1 VNRPELVI
9 FDNDGVL
16 VDSERL
22 ANGILA
28 DLLTEAGLPY
38 TLDQAVH
45 EFMGGTLARVRTSVE
60 PRLGR
65 ALPADFEDE
74 YHRRLFEA
82 FSRLQPVPGVTE
94 VLAALDRAGTSYCVA
109 SSGTHDR
116 IDTALTAVGLR
127 DRFGPGRVFSASD
140 VEHGKPAPD
149 LFLHTAASMGVS
161 PAGCAV
167 VEDSPLG
174 VAAAKA
180 AGMTVYGYAAMTPAG
195 KLADA
200 DAVFDRMADLPGLI
214 GLA

>member
-1 VNRPELVI
+1 MNRPELVI

-28 DLLTEAGLPY
+28 DLLTEAGLTY
-38 TLDQAVH
+38 TLDDAVH

-60 PRLGR
+60 PRLGT

-94 VLAALDRAGTSYCVA
+94 VLDALDQTGTPYCVA

-116 IDTALTAVGLR
+116 IDTALAAVGLR
-127 DRFGPGRVFSASD
+127 ERFGAGHVFSASD

-149 LFLHTAASMGVS
+149 LFLHAAAAMDVP

-180 AGMTVYGYAAMTPAG
+180 AGMAVFGYAGMTPAG

-200 DAVFDRMADLPGLI
+200 DAVFDRMGQLPGLL
-214 GLA
+214 GLT

>member
-38 TLDQAVH
+38 TLDEAVH

-74 YHRRLFEA
+74 YHRRLFES

-94 VLAALDRAGTSYCVA
+94 VLDRLDQAGTPYCVA
-109 SSGTHDR
+109 SSGTPDR

-127 DRFGPGRVFSASD
+127 ARFSQVFSASE

-149 LFLHTAASMGVS
+149 LFLHVAASLDMP

-180 AGMTVYGYAAMTPAG
+180 AGMTVFGYAAMTPAG

-200 DAVFDRMADLPGLI
+200 DAVFDRMERLPELLGL
-214 GLA
+214 L

>member
-38 TLDQAVH
+38 TLDEAVH

-74 YHRRLFEA
+74 YHRRLFES

-94 VLAALDRAGTSYCVA
+94 VLDRLDQAGTPYCVA
-109 SSGTHDR
+109 SSGTPDR

-127 DRFGPGRVFSASD
+127 ARFSQVFSASE

-149 LFLHTAASMGVS
+149 LFLHVAASLDMP

-174 VAAAKA
+174 VASAKA
-180 AGMTVYGYAAMTPAG
+180 AGMTVFGYAAMTPAG

-200 DAVFDRMADLPGLI
+200 DAVFDRMERLPELLGL
-214 GLA
+214 L

>member
-28 DLLTEAGLPY
+28 DLLTEAGLAY
-38 TLDQAVH
+38 TLDEAVH

-74 YHRRLFEA
+74 YHRRLFES
-82 FSRLQPVPGVTE
+82 FSRLQPVPGVTG
-94 VLAALDRAGTSYCVA
+94 VLDALDQAGTPYCVA

-127 DRFGPGRVFSASD
+127 ARFPRVFSASD

-149 LFLHTAASMGVS
+149 LFLHAAAEMDVP

-180 AGMTVYGYAAMTPAG
+180 AGMTVFGYAAMTPAG

-200 DAVFDRMADLPGLI
+200 DAVFDSMGQLPEL
-214 GLA
+214 LSLL